1 MKERERDESPKRE
14 NQPHQAQKGALLL
27 LLLLLACFFIIIY
40 SSSTNWVAYMEG
52 NMGNWAFMGK
62 ISFGME
68 RNRKRQTNQ
77 LFLLFLIQHIT
88 YSTYLCLYS
97 KGRYGREALFH
108 HHHRNII
115 TISLFLHRAWGGTWL
130 YNWEAYL
137 AQRTITHKDW
147 KDSLHIVWRKEM
159 KYNTRYTLRPLTT

>member
-88 YSTYLCLYS
+88 YSTYLC
-97 KGRYGREALFH
+97 
-108 HHHRNII
+108 
-115 TISLFLHRAWGGTWL
+115 T
-130 YNWEAYL
+130 
-137 AQRTITHKDW
+137 
-147 KDSLHIVWRKEM
+147 RKEGM
-159 KYNTRYTLRPLTT
+159 GGRRYFIIIIVTSSPSVFSFIAHGEGHGCTTGKLISHKGL